1 MTMLAVSS
9 IISDNRSISRK
20 LTVLLA
26 AACGLIAANVYYAQ
40 PLVDPIGRALG
51 LSPPMTGLIVTLTQV
66 GYGVG
71 LLLIVPLGD
80 LIENRRL
87 VLSLI
92 GVTSVALSCA
102 AWSTHPLSFLSSAL
116 FIGLGSVAVQV
127 LVAYAA
133 HMAPEA
139 ERGKVVGN
147 VTSGLMVGIM
157 LARPISSFI
166 AGLSSWRNVFF
177 LSAGLMLILAIG
189 LTATLPRRAPE
200 AKLKYRALLA
210 SMGSLALATPVLQ
223 RRAFY
228 QACLY
233 GAFSLFWT
241 TMPLLLVGP
250 GFRLSQK
257 GVALF
262 ALLGGGGGV
271 VAAPLIGRIADRG
284 SSRIATGCSIL
295 AVAGAF
301 PLTKVAPE
309 NSTLALCLMVVAAIL
324 LDFGMTANLIVGQRA
339 IFSIGAEYR
348 SRLNGLFIA
357 TFFIGGAVGSALGGW
372 AYAKGGWTLTTYI
385 GFALPVSALL
395 WFATEWRRPQG
406 VTPACPPEE
415 PDILGVGD
423 QSLLR
428 SGVASL
434 PGAVAQSD

>member
-1 MTMLAVSS
+1 MTMLGASNN
-9 IISDNRSISRK
+9 ISHNRSISRM
-20 LTVLLA
+20 LTVLLG

-51 LSPPMTGLIVTLTQV
+51 LSSPMTGLIVTLTQV

-87 VLSLI
+87 VLSLT
-92 GVTSVALSCA
+92 GVTSVALLSA
-102 AWSTHPLSFLSSAL
+102 ACSTNPLSFLSSAL
-116 FIGLGSVAVQV
+116 VIGLGSVAVQV
-127 LVAYAA
+127 LVPYAA
-133 HMAPEA
+133 HMASEE
-139 ERGKVVGN
+139 ERGKVIGN

-157 LARPISSFI
+157 LARPVSSLI

-177 LSAGLMLILAIG
+177 FSAGLMLVLAMG
-189 LTATLPRRAPE
+189 LRAMLPRRVPE
-200 AKLKYRALLA
+200 AKLKYGTLLA

-241 TMPLLLVGP
+241 TVPLLLMGP

-271 VAAPLIGRIADRG
+271 VAAPLIGRIADSG

-301 PLTKVAPE
+301 PLTQIAPE

-324 LDFGMTANLIVGQRA
+324 LDFGMTANLIIGQRA
-339 IFSIGAEYR
+339 IFSVGTEYR

-357 TFFIGGAVGSALGGW
+357 TFFIGGAVGSGLGGW

-395 WFATEWRRPQG
+395 WFTTEWRRPQG
-406 VTPACPPEE
+406 ATPACPAVEA
-415 PDILGVGD
+415 DILGVGD

-428 SGVASL
+428 SGIGSL
-434 PGAVAQSD
+434 PEAQFK

>member
-1 MTMLAVSS
+1 MTMLGASNN
-9 IISDNRSISRK
+9 ISHNRSISRM
-20 LTVLLA
+20 LTILG

-51 LSPPMTGLIVTLTQV
+51 LSSPMTGLIVTLTQV

-80 LIENRRL
+80 LIENRLL
-87 VLSLI
+87 VLSLT
-92 GVTSVALSCA
+92 GLTSVALLSA
-102 AWSTHPLSFLSSAL
+102 ACSTHPLSFLSSAL
-116 FIGLGSVAVQV
+116 VIGLGSVAVQV
-127 LVAYAA
+127 LVPYAA
-133 HMAPEA
+133 HMAPEE
-139 ERGKVVGN
+139 ERGKVIGK

-157 LARPISSFI
+157 LARPISSLI

-177 LSAGLMLILAIG
+177 FSAGLMLILAMG
-189 LTATLPRRAPE
+189 LTAMLPRRVPE
-200 AKLKYRALLA
+200 AKLKYGTLLA

-241 TMPLLLVGP
+241 TMPLLLMGP

-271 VAAPLIGRIADRG
+271 VAAPLIGRIADSG

-295 AVAGAF
+295 AVAAAF
-301 PLTKVAPE
+301 PLTQIAPE
-309 NSTLALCLMVVAAIL
+309 NSTLALCLMVMAAIL
-324 LDFGMTANLIVGQRA
+324 LDFGMTANLIIGQRA
-339 IFSIGAEYR
+339 IFSVGAEYR

-357 TFFIGGAVGSALGGW
+357 TFFIGGAVGSGLGGW

-385 GFALPVSALL
+385 GFALPASALL
-395 WFATEWRRPQG
+395 WFTTEWRRPQG
-406 VTPACPPEE
+406 GTPARPAVEA
-415 PDILGVGD
+415 DILGVGD
-423 QSLLR
+423 RSLLH
-428 SGVASL
+428 SGVGSL
-434 PGAVAQSD
+434 PEAVAQSE